1 MLGGEYLC
9 LRFESSLLQP
19 FFNNASFFSWPQPQ
33 IVEPIDGDVVI
44 FVNFDVF
51 EEVNFVLI
59 WQYEL
64 EANPAP
70 LMSNKCLKTTGS
82 GNTCFEILKELAL
95 LAKKATKD

>member
-1 MLGGEYLC
+1 VLGREKLWWH
-9 LRFESSLLQP
+9 FESSHASTMLQ
-19 FFNNASFFSWPQPQ
+19 FFSWPRPQ
-33 IVEPIDGDVVI
+33 ILERIDGDVVI

-51 EEVNFVLI
+51 EEVDFGLI

-70 LMSNKCLKTTGS
+70 LMSNKCLKTTGL

-95 LAKKATKD
+95 LAK